1 MKPSRGVRE
10 SVLRAEL
17 VAAIDARDIAASHL
31 ARIKIAMDRG
41 KVLLDEAER
50 KFAELEAS
58 AKAFEEC
65 CGWARSFTKD
75 KPAP

>member
-1 MKPSRGVRE
+1 M
-10 SVLRAEL
+10 LRAEL

-31 ARIKIAMDRG
+31 ARIKIAMDGGG